1 MKIYLILL
9 KDKVKEGLIS
19 TKTLWKFFKM
29 NPENLL
35 VTIKNLARRNKKNQ
49 VAQTDQLK
57 KV

>member
-1 MKIYLILL
+1 MKKYLILL

-29 NPENLL
+29 IPENLL

>member
-1 MKIYLILL
+1 MKKYLILL

-19 TKTLWKFFKM
+19 TKTLWKFFKKI
-29 NPENLL
+29 PENLL